1 MHVVMSGAGVFHD
14 PLEAMDRAMEHD
26 FMEEFYKR
34 LEELWAYVGL
44 FRINDRRRTTRKE
57 EILRRQR
64 ADRATKV
71 QTLRSIDRT
80 LAPFRDPQLD
90 PQYLLVRQLGSRFDE
105 LTRASFPQDL
115 IHIILTQAK
124 EAGAKMLYLMRAA
137 LPRWL
142 VVIAPGGSPWNGYRS
157 IWQQYTNPNVTHRV
171 TYSEQDTGQ
180 PFSWNGINA
189 RGDRLVSSNRIYGP
203 GY

>member
-1 MHVVMSGAGVFHD
+1 MHVMSDSGD
-14 PLEAMDRAMEHD
+14 DLKD
-26 FMEEFYKR
+26 
-34 LEELWAYVGL
+34 LWEYVGL
-44 FRINDRRRTTRKE
+44 FRIGDRRRTTRKE
-57 EILRRQR
+57 QILRRQR
-64 ADRATKV
+64 ADRAAKAEIPRAEV
-71 QTLRSIDRT
+71 ERQRLIDRT

-90 PQYLLVRQLGSRFDE
+90 PQYLLTRQLGSRFDE

>member
-1 MHVVMSGAGVFHD
+1 MHVVMSGNSV
-14 PLEAMDRAMEHD
+14 EMERD
-26 FMEEFYKR
+26 ISRQIIGTYYKR

-44 FRINDRRRTTRKE
+44 FRIGDRRRTTRKE

-90 PQYLLVRQLGSRFDE
+90 PQYLLVRQLGIRFDE

-124 EAGAKMLYLMRAA
+124 EAGAKMLYFMRVK
-137 LPRWL
+137 LPGWM
-142 VVIAPGGSPWNGYRS
+142 VVIAPGGSP
-157 IWQQYTNPNVTHRV
+157 YTNPNVTHRAYE
-171 TYSEQDTGQ
+171 TDCL
-180 PFSWNGINA
+180 PHRFFSTTRINT
-189 RGDRLVSSNRIYGP
+189 RGDRLVSRKPILGP